1 PALTQL
7 ATLPADRVKGCCQPV
22 AAPLPADRAEE
33 IAALQR
39 ALADPMRVQL
49 VHILAKAAEPVCVCD
64 FTAAFEL
71 SQPTISH
78 HLAKLRDA
86 GIVASTRR
94 GIWSFYQLRA
104 DMSDQAREAVCGVP
118 TAGRVVGSRK
128 RGAGAPHSSSCD
140 ATIHSG

>member
-49 VHILAKAAEPVCVCD
+49 VHILAKAAEPVDFSD

-86 GIVASTRR
+86 GIVASSRR

-104 DMSDQAREAVCGVP
+104 DMSDQAREAVFSVAA
-118 TAGRVVGSRK
+118 AGPIRRGRRPRVQGE
-128 RGAGAPHSSSCD
+128 P
-140 ATIHSG
+140 